1 MNIVVVFYDMSHLI
15 YNYFAYPPSFLSGF
29 TDPVHI
35 SLKKMFRIFLLQK
48 TLSCL
53 PVKFPVQ
60 KQADRRC
67 NDLRAGEGQPK
78 PVKPQTGKSIAKRY
92 K

>member
-1 MNIVVVFYDMSHLI
+1 MNIVFVFYDMSHLT
-15 YNYFAYPPSFLSGF
+15 YNYFAYPPIFLSGF

-35 SLKKMFRIFLLQK
+35 SLKIIVPVLPLAK

-60 KQADRRC
+60 KQADCRC
-67 NDLRAGEGQPK
+67 NDLRAGEGQPE